1 MYKLICV
8 FVLSLASNLIFGQN
22 YIADSIE
29 FNPSTEI
36 GYYSIESGTFTK
48 KAKQTWDIGF
58 GNNAH
63 EYTIK
68 INDIGGVRLWKT
80 KKAVADFASVSL
92 ADTINEKFNAE
103 TFCLHGAFDN
113 LQYDEVISGGN
124 TFYQTGWS
132 LMNMAS
138 HNGIGDSAFIIKTID
153 NIYKKLYVSYFV
165 SPSRQYKVQI
175 ANIDGT
181 NAKELVINKNN
192 TDTISYYS
200 YYSITNEAYVATI
213 EEKYNNY
220 DLVFRELISNGIK
233 KAPAIL
239 TNNSY
244 SILASLTSPFSPYKD
259 LAYIYAPAYR
269 ANGVAYTAA
278 IYNNSLGNRG
288 VKTMNDIGLS
298 WLDVNTQKPLAN
310 NSYFVRDRKS
320 CIWQFVVTDY
330 SNNAGLVKVKFL
342 KSNLNRCPY
351 GLKVY
356 NYASENI
363 FYPNPIKSN
372 ELLNFNLNIDWIG
385 TNFSIVNIAGLEVM
399 SGTNN
404 GPLDISNLAKS
415 IYFVKLIDNQ
425 KNIINIQKLIIE

>member
-1 MYKLICV
+1 MYKLICLS
-8 FVLSLASNLIFGQN
+8 VLSLASNLLIGQN
-22 YIADSIE
+22 YVADSIE
-29 FNPSTEI
+29 FNPTTEI
-36 GYYSIESGTFTK
+36 GYYSMETGTFTK
-48 KAKQTWDIGF
+48 KAKQSWDIGF

-80 KKAVADFASVSL
+80 KKAVADFSSVGI
-92 ADTINEKFNAE
+92 ADTVNEKFNAE

-113 LQYDEVISGGN
+113 LQYDEVITGGN

-138 HNGIGDSAFIIKTID
+138 HNGIGDTVFIIKTID
-153 NIYKKLYVSYFV
+153 NLYKKLYISYFV
-165 SPSRQYKVQI
+165 SPTRQFKVQI
-175 ANIDGT
+175 ANIDGS
-181 NAKELVINKNN
+181 NPKELIINRNN

-220 DLVFRELISNGIK
+220 ELVFRELVSNGIK
-233 KAPAIL
+233 KNYAIL

-259 LAYIYAPAYR
+259 LSYQYVPAYR
-269 ANGVAYTAA
+269 ASGVAYTAA
-278 IYNNSLGNRG
+278 VYNNSLGARG
-288 VKTMNDIGLS
+288 IKTMNNIGLS
-298 WLDVNTQKPLAN
+298 WLDELSQKPVAN
-310 NSYFVRDRKS
+310 NSYFIRDRKS

-330 SNNAGLVKVKFL
+330 STNAGLTKVKFL

-351 GLKVY
+351 GLKIY
-356 NYASENI
+356 DYASENI
-363 FYPNPIKSN
+363 FSPNPIKSN
-372 ELLNFNLNIDWIG
+372 ELLNLNLNSDWVG
-385 TNFSIVNIAGLEVM
+385 TNFSIINIAGIEVM
-399 SGTNN
+399 HGTLN
-404 GPLDISNLAKS
+404 GPLDISTLAKS

-425 KNIINIQKLIIE
+425 KSIINIQKLVIE